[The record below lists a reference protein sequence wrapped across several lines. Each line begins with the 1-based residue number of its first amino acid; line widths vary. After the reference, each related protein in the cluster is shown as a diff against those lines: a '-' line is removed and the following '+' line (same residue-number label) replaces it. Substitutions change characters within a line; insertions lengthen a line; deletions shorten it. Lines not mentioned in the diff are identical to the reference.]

1 MADRTP
7 TAGDG
12 APRESRGATGDAA
25 LPAAEAPGTP
35 PTAST
40 VPPEDSATAAQDPGA
55 DAEGTD
61 LDRGSTSRRGR
72 RSGAGRSRKQRPD
85 TFWGSVREIVL
96 VLVWAVLIAFVVK
109 TLLVRGFYIP
119 SGSMENTLQL
129 NDRIFVNVVEPTFGP
144 LERGDIVVFEDAKGW
159 LPAQPDSGGGPADAV
174 YDALAFVGVLPDRT
188 DQHLIKRVIGVGGD
202 QVACCDGS
210 GRVTVNGQALEEGG
224 YLYPGSAPSDIP
236 FDIVVPQD
244 HYFVMGDH
252 RDASAD
258 SRVHFSE
265 IIEDS
270 AFISHDDVVGTA
282 FVIAWPLD
290 RFQWLQN
297 PDDVFADIPAGS
309 AGGS

>member
-1 MADRTP
+1 MADRTQS
-7 TAGDG
+7 AGDG
-12 APRESRGATGDAA
+12 APQENPATTGEAVGPA
-25 LPAAEAPGTP
+25 PAASAAGVGPAAAPVGTGGDEEP
-35 PTAST
+35 AP
-40 VPPEDSATAAQDPGA
+40 
-55 DAEGTD
+55 
-61 LDRGSTSRRGR
+61 SRRGAR
-72 RSGAGRSRKQRPD
+72 RAAAGRKRKQRPD
-85 TFWGSVREIVL
+85 TLWGSVREVLL

-159 LPAQPDSGGGPADAV
+159 LPAQPDTGGGPADAV
-174 YDALAFVGVLPDRT
+174 HDALAFVGVLPDRT

-202 QVACCDGS
+202 TVACCDAS
-210 GRVTVNGQALEEGG
+210 GRVTVNGEALDEQEA
-224 YLYPGSAPSDIP
+224 YLFPGSAPSDTE
-236 FDIVVPQD
+236 FEVDVPED
-244 HYFVMGDH
+244 HYFVLGDH

-258 SRVHFSE
+258 ARVHLTE
-265 IIEDS
+265 VVDNG

-290 RFQWLQN
+290 RFQLLHN
-297 PDDVFADIPAGS
+297 PEEVFADVPDRS

>member
-7 TAGDG
+7 PAGDG
-12 APRESRGATGDAA
+12 VPREHRDAD
-25 LPAAEAPGTP
+25 PSGPAPGPDVARGPAPAGDP
-35 PTAST
+35 P
-40 VPPEDSATAAQDPGA
+40 
-55 DAEGTD
+55 
-61 LDRGSTSRRGR
+61 RRSRRDGR
-72 RSGAGRSRKQRPD
+72 RSARRGGEKQAGGEGSD
-85 TFWGSVREIVL
+85 TLWGSVREILL

-144 LERGDIVVFEDAKGW
+144 LERGDIVVFEDTKGW
-159 LPAQPDSGGGPADAV
+159 LPERPDTPAGPGDAV
-174 YDALAFVGVLPDRT
+174 YNALAFVGVLPDRT
-188 DQHLIKRVIGVGGD
+188 DQHLIKRVVGVGGD
-202 QVACCDGS
+202 RVVCCDDS
-210 GRVTVNGQALEEGG
+210 GRITVNGESLEERDA
-224 YLYPGSAPSDIP
+224 YLFPGSAPSEIS
-236 FDIVVPQD
+236 FDVVVPED

-258 SRVHFSE
+258 SRVHFQE
-265 IIEDS
+265 LVENG
-270 AFISHDDVVGTA
+270 AFINHDDVVGTA

-297 PDDVFADIPAGS
+297 PDEVFGDVPDRA

>member
-25 LPAAEAPGTP
+25 LPAVEAPGTP

-40 VPPEDSATAAQDPGA
+40 VPPEDSAAAAEDADPGQ
-55 DAEGTD
+55 
-61 LDRGSTSRRGR
+61 GSTARRGR
-72 RSGAGRSRKQRPD
+72 RSRGSRSRKQRPD

-202 QVACCDGS
+202 RVVCCDGA
-210 GRVTVNGQALEEGG
+210 GRVTVNGQALEEDG

-236 FDIVVPQD
+236 FDIVVPED

-265 IIEDS
+265 IVADS

>member
-1 MADRTP
+1 MADRTQP
-7 TAGDG
+7 PGDG
-12 APRESRGATGDAA
+12 APQHHHGVPADAA
-25 LPAAEAPGTP
+25 APAPA
-35 PTAST
+35 
-40 VPPEDSATAAQDPGA
+40 VPGA
-55 DAEGTD
+55 RTEPAGGSAGAEDGQ
-61 LDRGSTSRRGR
+61 DRSAPRGGGR
-72 RSGAGRSRKQRPD
+72 RAARRSRKQRPE
-85 TFWGSVREIVL
+85 TFWGSVREILL

-159 LPAQPDSGGGPADAV
+159 LPPQPDSGGGPTDAV

-202 QVACCDGS
+202 TVACCDAS
-210 GRVTVNGQALEEGG
+210 GRVTVNGEPLEERDA
-224 YLYPGSAPSDIP
+224 YLFPGSAPSEIE
-236 FDIVVPQD
+236 FEVEVPEN
-244 HYFVMGDH
+244 HYFVLGDH

-258 SRVHFSE
+258 ARVHLAE
-265 IIEDS
+265 LAENG

-290 RFQWLQN
+290 RFQLLDN
-297 PDDVFADIPAGS
+297 PDEVFADVPDRS
-309 AGGS
+309 SGGS